1 MKTNGSLLYN
11 ICLAIGDSLALI
23 AAFSAAWLL
32 RIDYSDK
39 PFIGGIS
46 GYEYL
51 AVFISILP
59 FWIITFA
66 LLGLYNHNIYEKRFT
81 EFYRL
86 LVGCFIGLLFIIFW
100 EYALNRPIFPA
111 RIIPVYGFVFGF
123 IGLLVLR
130 TVIRAIRTQLFR
142 FNKGVT
148 NIILVGNTSVATEM
162 ANMLSDSSRSGYR
175 ILGIVG
181 DKRRSE
187 PADFTDFS
195 EAIEHI
201 KEEDIHGI
209 IQTELYPNEDRN
221 REILGYAQQH
231 HISYR
236 FVPGNT
242 ELFVGNIK
250 VDLFR
255 SSIPVIAVHQT
266 PLLGWGQIAKRLFDI
281 IIGALLF
288 IIALP
293 IGLIIAFFMKVSE
306 PKAPIFFATK
316 RSGRYGSSVR
326 IFKFRSMRQR
336 YNNMSPED
344 AFIKMGRPE
353 LITQYRDNG
362 DQINNDPRV
371 SRVGKFLRATSL
383 DELPQLLNV
392 VLGDISLVGP
402 RALDTFEINK
412 YDRKHTIQAV
422 KSGLTG
428 LAQVSGRR
436 DISFEERRKLD
447 IYYVQNWSFWLDIV
461 ILFKTIRVVLARK
474 GAK

>member
-281 IIGALLF
+281 FVSSIMIIITSPLLLLIALLTKSTTRGSILF
-288 IIALP
+288 KQKRVTR
-293 IGLIIAFFMKVSE
+293 FNQTFKV
-306 PKAPIFFATK
+306 
-316 RSGRYGSSVR
+316 Y
-326 IFKFRSMRQR
+326 KFRSQ
-336 YNNMSPED
+336 YAQYDGTTPEE
-344 AFIKMGRPE
+344 AFAMMGKPE
-353 LITQYRDNG
+353 LSVQYRSNG
-362 DQINNDPRV
+362 DQLDNDPRV
-371 SRVGKFLRATSL
+371 TPLGKFLRKTSL
-383 DELPQLLNV
+383 DELPQFFNV
-392 VLGDISLVGP
+392 LRGDISLVGP
-402 RALDTFEINK
+402 RPLIPQEISLYNK
-412 YDRKHTIQAV
+412 KHTILSV
-422 KSGLTG
+422 KPGLTG
-428 LAQVSGRR
+428 LAVVSGRR